1 MDEKGKFTGYLKWWG
16 PKEDHNLGSGLDD
29 WPRTDGDKVSK
40 YNIDAQSW
48 AYFFTKHMS
57 KLAEIYDPF
66 FVKDL

>member
-48 AYFFTKHMS
+48 AYFFT
-57 KLAEIYDPF
+57 
-66 FVKDL
+66 